1 MTDMTGTS
9 GPDVI
14 EDTTGSDRIFALG
27 GDDVII
33 NRGGSDYFDGGE
45 GQDTLRTD
53 LTGLEEGPTLNFDAV
68 SGVHGLHQSDVGQD
82 TIVSIENLTVIGNW
96 DVRAVGGDEDN
107 VFRLSSGDDVV
118 DAGGGNDVIYEGG
131 GDDIISAGA
140 GDDLIYNLGGSDVF
154 NGGPGT
160 DTIYTDLSPSVL
172 RDLGREPFSFE
183 IKLDLATGFHGLSSG
198 TIGADV
204 VQGIENYILDGEFN
218 SQLFGDNNANVF
230 IGGGGSDLLEGRGG
244 DDQLSG
250 GEGTDTARYTNVR
263 SEYVVTTETGPE
275 GQTLYRVTS
284 LDQTEASEGSDLL
297 FSDIELLEFAGEVM
311 TIEDALASVGEVS
324 EVSEGQYSLTAIA
337 NVFGSIM
344 FLDGLT
350 ETVTASS
357 HTIEY
362 NGTTFDYA
370 EVDGMITTVVRD
382 GQFTS
387 EFAAEIAESFPDNAG
402 ISYSTAVALIGQAN
416 MESTLM
422 MVAGADGNY
431 VG

>member
-1 MTDMTGTS
+1 MVKNLDEGFGGFADGSTTLIDRILNTEGVLDLLTADIEIIGNAADNILITGEGDDTFS
-9 GPDVI
+9 GGV
-14 EDTTGSDRIFALG
+14 GSDRI
-27 GDDVII
+27 
-33 NRGGSDYFDGGE
+33 
-45 GQDTLRTD
+45 
-53 LTGLEEGPTLNFDAV
+53 
-68 SGVHGLHQSDVGQD
+68 
-82 TIVSIENLTVIGNW
+82 
-96 DVRAVGGDEDN
+96 
-107 VFRLSSGDDVV
+107 
-118 DAGGGNDVIYEGG
+118 
-131 GDDIISAGA
+131 
-140 GDDLIYNLGGSDVF
+140 
-154 NGGPGT
+154 
-160 DTIYTDLSPSVL
+160 
-172 RDLGREPFSFE
+172 
-183 IKLDLATGFHGLSSG
+183 K
-198 TIGADV
+198 
-204 VQGIENYILDGEFN
+204 
-218 SQLFGDNNANVF
+218 
-230 IGGGGSDLLEGRGG
+230 
-244 DDQLSG
+244 G
-250 GEGTDTARYTNVR
+250 GEGTDTARYTNAR

-370 EVDGMITTVVRD
+370 EVDGIITTVVRD
-382 GQFTS
+382 GEFTS
-387 EFAAEIAESFPDNAG
+387 EFAAEIAESFPDSAG

-416 MESTLM
+416 MESTLLA
-422 MVAGADGNY
+422 VAGADGNY

>member
-1 MTDMTGTS
+1 MTEFTGTLGS
-9 GPDVI
+9 DVI
-14 EDTTGSDRIFALG
+14 EDSVDDDRVFALD
-27 GDDVII
+27 GDDIII

-53 LTGLEEGPTLNFDAV
+53 VTGLEEATLNFDTV
-68 SGVHGLHQSDVGQD
+68 SGIHGRYQSDVGQD
-82 TIVSIENLTVIGNW
+82 TIVSIENLTVIGDW
-96 DVRAVGGDEDN
+96 DVRATGGDEDN

-118 DAGGGNDVIYEGG
+118 EAGGGNDVIYEGG

-172 RDLGREPFSFE
+172 RNLGLEPFSFE
-183 IKLDLATGFHGLSSG
+183 IKLDLVAGFHGRPSG

-204 VQGIENYILDGEFN
+204 VQGIENYTLDGEFN

-250 GEGTDTARYTNVR
+250 GEGTDTARYTNAR
-263 SEYVVTTETGPE
+263 SEYVVTTETGAE
-275 GQTLYRVTS
+275 GQTFYRVTS

-311 TIEDALASVGEVS
+311 TIEDALASVG

-370 EVDGMITTVVRD
+370 EVDGIITTVARD
-382 GQFTS
+382 GEFTS
-387 EFAAEIAESFPDNAG
+387 EFAAEIAESFPDSAG

-416 MESTLM
+416 MESTLLA
-422 MVAGADGNY
+422 VAGADGNY